1 MYMYNVIFLP
11 QHRRIIAVFWGI
23 IGGALDVYCQLELGS
38 LVALQTGNI
47 ILLVSDIQ
55 YQNVEGVVLRC

>member
-1 MYMYNVIFLP
+1 MYNVIFLP

-47 ILLVSDIQ
+47 ILIV
-55 YQNVEGVVLRC
+55 